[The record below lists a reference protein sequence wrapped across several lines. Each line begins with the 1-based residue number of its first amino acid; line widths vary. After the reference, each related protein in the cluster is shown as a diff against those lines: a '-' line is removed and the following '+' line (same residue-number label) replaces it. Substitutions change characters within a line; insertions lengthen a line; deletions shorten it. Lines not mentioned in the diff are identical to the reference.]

1 MKTKTKTNIIKPK
14 RYKSLLNE
22 ASTEEAVQ
30 FIKDTFSKKL
40 SEKLNLQKVSAPLML
55 AKGTGINDD
64 LNGIEKPVSFLVKDL
79 GDSKAEVIQSLAK
92 WKRQKLAT
100 LSYPAGK
107 GIYTDM
113 RALRPDETLSNVHSV
128 FVDQWDWEKVM
139 HLHERNPGF
148 LEETVKLIYAA
159 LKETESELT
168 KQFTELRSFLPASI
182 YFIHAEDLLKKY
194 PDLPPKEREDK
205 ICSEKGAVFITGIGA
220 KLSDGRPHDLR
231 APDYDD
237 WSTETSSGKY
247 GLNGDILLWNPVLE
261 RAFEISSMGI
271 RVDRTALLKQLE
283 ELKLSGRL
291 HLNWHSS
298 LADGK
303 FPQTIGGGIGQSR
316 VCMLLTQ
323 KAHIGEVQ
331 PGLWPYAMLADCSAA
346 NIDLL

>member
-1 MKTKTKTNIIKPK
+1 MKSIIIKPAG
-14 RYKSLLNE
+14 YKSLLNE
-22 ASTEEAVQ
+22 TSTEEAVQ

-79 GDSKAEVIQSLAK
+79 GGAKAEVIQSLAK

-100 LSYPAGK
+100 LSYPPGK
-107 GIYTDM
+107 GIYTNM
-113 RALRPDETLSNVHSV
+113 HALRPDETLSNVHSV
-128 FVDQWDWEKVM
+128 FVDQWDWEKVIY
-139 HLHERNPGF
+139 EQDRTPDF
-148 LEETVKLIYAA
+148 LEETVKLIYTA
-159 LKETESELT
+159 LKETEGELT
-168 KQFTELRSFLPASI
+168 NQFTELRSFLPGAI
-182 YFIHAEDLLKKY
+182 YFIHAEDLRKKY
-194 PDLPPKEREDK
+194 PDLAPKERENK

-220 KLSDGRPHDLR
+220 KLSDDQPHDLR

-237 WSTETSSGKY
+237 WSTETSPGKY
-247 GLNGDILLWNPVLE
+247 GLNGDILVWNPVLQG
-261 RAFEISSMGI
+261 AFEISSMGI
-271 RVDRTALLKQLE
+271 RVDKTALLRQLA
-283 ELKLSGRL
+283 ELKLRERL
-291 HLNWHSS
+291 RLSWHSA
-298 LADGK
+298 LVEGK

-331 PGLWPYAMLADCSAA
+331 PGLWPDAMLAECSAA